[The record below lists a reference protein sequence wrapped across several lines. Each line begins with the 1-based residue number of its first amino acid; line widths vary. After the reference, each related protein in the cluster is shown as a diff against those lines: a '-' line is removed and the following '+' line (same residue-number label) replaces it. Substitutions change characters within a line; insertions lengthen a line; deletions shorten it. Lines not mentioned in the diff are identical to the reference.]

1 MEPTSVLLGVLIAST
16 KGLAFRAL
24 GFGVAWWRGRKRIAS
39 LEAAMPQAEEL
50 TDRIERF
57 EAALDYTT
65 SALERLLE
73 GQEQL
78 RRALPPAGLDR
89 GPSARSPERPGDT
102 PH

>member
-16 KGLAFRAL
+16 KGLAFATL
-24 GFGVAWWRGRKRIAS
+24 GFGIAWWRARKRIAS
-39 LEAAMPQAEEL
+39 LETRIPQAEEL

-57 EAALDYTT
+57 EASLDYTT
-65 SALERLLE
+65 AALERLLD

-78 RRALPPAGLDR
+78 RRAVLPGGLDR
-89 GPSARSPERPGDT
+89 GTARGAEQSENT